1 MTPVTETR
9 REKFERRSAMLNKG
23 GKMPVND
30 IDLEQSADVLWVPLD
45 GQPPTG
51 LIGSGERKHFSRLR
65 DAIVFTMETLP
76 LGDRATAWISLSA
89 GSLKIEGI
97 EALHRRLKPRE
108 SD

>member
-1 MTPVTETR
+1 MPPVTETR

-45 GQPPTG
+45 GQPPKG

-97 EALHRRLKPRE
+97 EALH
-108 SD
+108 